1 MSPSLAGIP
10 TNQLLSE
17 LQKRIECASKKER
30 RTIFI
35 GAFLVVLAIW
45 SPPKRWERSQ

>member
-1 MSPSLAGIP
+1 MSAAPSLAAVP
-10 TNQLLSE
+10 TNSLLEE

-35 GAFLVVLAIW
+35 GALAAGDLFAW
-45 SPPKRWERSQ
+45 AWRCR